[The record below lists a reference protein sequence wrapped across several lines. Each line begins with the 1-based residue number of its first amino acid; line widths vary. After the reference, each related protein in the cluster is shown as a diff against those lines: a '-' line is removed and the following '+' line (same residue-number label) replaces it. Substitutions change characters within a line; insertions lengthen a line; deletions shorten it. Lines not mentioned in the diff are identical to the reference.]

1 MEAYSYLQAAAEG
14 RGLLRDNW
22 RRTVSA
28 IYNDAKALYRDR
40 TRSSVTVM
48 DLLASAIAKR
58 RLGRATGAMA
68 ADKSY
73 YLRLL
78 LPKPFDSLAYYAGV
92 VKEAY
97 ATQARRSG
105 TALETIGIEQPVAAA
120 VDDAV
125 EQEFLLYL
133 LGKVSAEHAPEPY
146 TRRGRKLTRQWR
158 AYVRGAFGD
167 FTCRR
172 LGVRV
177 ALSQG
182 CPAR

>member
-1 MEAYSYLQAAAEG
+1 MEAYSYLQAVAEG
-14 RGLLRDNW
+14 RDLLADDW
-22 RRTVSA
+22 RQTVSR

-40 TRSSVTVM
+40 TGRNVTVM

-58 RLGRATGAMA
+58 RLGRLTGAMA
-68 ADKSY
+68 ADTSY
-73 YLRLL
+73 YLRLV
-78 LPKPFDSLAYYAGV
+78 LPPPLDSLAYYAGV
-92 VKEAY
+92 VKTAY
-97 ATQARRSG
+97 ATQARRRK

-133 LGKVSAEHAPEPY
+133 LGKVTAENTPEPY
-146 TRRGRKLTRQWR
+146 MRGKKLTRQWR
-158 AYVRGAFGD
+158 AYVRGVFGD

-177 ALSQG
+177 ELSQG
-182 CPAR
+182 CSGN